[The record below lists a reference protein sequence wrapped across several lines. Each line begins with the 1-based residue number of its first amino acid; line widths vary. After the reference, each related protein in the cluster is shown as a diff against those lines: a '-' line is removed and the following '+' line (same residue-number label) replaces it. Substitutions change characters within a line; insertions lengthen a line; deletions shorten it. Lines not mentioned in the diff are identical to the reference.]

1 MIEIIDGSRLIELVL
16 EKHKKL
22 LDTYGSEFSELD
34 SKLNALRQQS
44 DSARKEIE
52 FTGTRIEVLTEKYHL
67 LFYQAKKQREEA
79 TNALIEKLRQSNAS
93 SAMLHEIM
101 RFSGRI
107 EEFEKRLQNSKH
119 IEDEEKSIGEIR
131 KLFLEIESAVRKA
144 GITITFKN
152 ILDTLNEANSSHREL
167 ISLQDKP
174 KQQTE
179 SSKDVDQQKN
189 DLEGRYNWLKHR
201 IESHKNAIVHWEKQK
216 GGVKA

>member
-44 DSARKEIE
+44 DSVKKEIE

-67 LFYQAKKQREEA
+67 LFYQAKKLREETLNAFFENMRKAGA
-79 TNALIEKLRQSNAS
+79 TN
-93 SAMLHEIM
+93 LHDLQ
-101 RFSGRI
+101 RLGSRI
-107 EEFEKRLQNSKH
+107 EELEKKLQTSKH
-119 IEDEEKSIGEIR
+119 IEDEEKSITEIK
-131 KLFLEIESAVRKA
+131 KLLYEIESAGRKA
-144 GITITFKN
+144 GIMIICKG
-152 ILDTLNEANSSHREL
+152 IIEKLNDADSSHREL

-201 IESHKNAIVHWEKQK
+201 IESHNNALAYWEKQK
-216 GGVKA
+216 GGIKVE